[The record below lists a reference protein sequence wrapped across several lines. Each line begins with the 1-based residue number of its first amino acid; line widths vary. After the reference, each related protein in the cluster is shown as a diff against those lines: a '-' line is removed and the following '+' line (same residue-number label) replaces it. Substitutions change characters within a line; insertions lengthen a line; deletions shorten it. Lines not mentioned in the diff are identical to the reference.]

1 MHKIIIIHKNGLF
14 TLYLLFI
21 YLVHFHI
28 LIKITLA
35 NIYKVVHFFYL
46 ISYTVFKWNQSYLFT
61 FSIIKN
67 CYYNLN
73 KHLYINII
81 FTNVNWNIMSNGCS
95 KKILNMKLLSDI
107 HDLYERS
114 LNLHLC
120 YITLYIICS

>member
-1 MHKIIIIHKNGLF
+1 M
-14 TLYLLFI
+14 
-21 YLVHFHI
+21 HFHI

-35 NIYKVVHFFYL
+35 NIYKVVHFL
-46 ISYTVFKWNQSYLFT
+46 SYIIYSFQMESKL
-61 FSIIKN
+61 SIYIFHNKKN

-120 YITLYIICS
+120 YITLSIICRLMSAKSRLKLFAHIVIKR